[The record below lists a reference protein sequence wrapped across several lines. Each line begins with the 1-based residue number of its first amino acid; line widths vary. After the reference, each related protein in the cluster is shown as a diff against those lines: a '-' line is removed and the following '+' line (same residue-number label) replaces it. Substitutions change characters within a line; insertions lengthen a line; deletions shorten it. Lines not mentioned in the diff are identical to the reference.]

1 MQETDRRALRWA
13 ARGMAACAI
22 TVMVAEIVMVV
33 VLDAK
38 LADAGRADLQM
49 VDGAGIAFLAAIV
62 ASTAVG
68 ASLLLRRPAH
78 PVGWCFAA
86 LALGIDL
93 AAIGQAYGQ
102 YGLFVRPGGLPAD
115 DVAALMANVAF
126 VVWLISIALVCS
138 LTPDGRYLSRR
149 WQRASQAMVGTGVAW
164 LALKLVASAPMDAPF
179 ETVRNP
185 WAIDA
190 LDIRWLHLILAIV
203 NNVLVLAAAA
213 SIVVRFRRARG
224 EARRQLLWMAA
235 VAVCFLALVIVAFIA
250 ATTGNDSVLNFA
262 AAGFVAL
269 PPIGAWLA
277 IERYRL
283 YDVDRIVSRAFGYLV
298 VSALMAATYAIV
310 VVLVARF
317 IGNAASRSPTAIVL
331 ATLAVVSAARPVH
344 AAVQDLVDRRF
355 ARRRYDAIRQVRAF
369 VADPT
374 SHESVEAA
382 LRAALADDT
391 VRVAYPLAGTVRG
404 ADPIAD
410 GARVAYP
417 LADGAQ
423 WVTEGGIAT
432 DVDEAFQLVTRG
444 GRTIA
449 AIAHRSDPSVAD
461 SVLRIASSELDN
473 AGLRAAIALQLQE
486 VLASRR
492 RIAQTQLDER
502 RRIERDLHD
511 GAQQRLLG
519 TAAQLQAAL
528 LNGDPVRMRGALE
541 LGMAECRNA
550 VVELR
555 ELANGLHPAA
565 LADGGLAAALE
576 QLPARFPMATVIDVP
591 DARYPP
597 AVEATLWFVTCE
609 ALANSVKHARS
620 SSVHVRLADDD
631 GALRLTVDDDGCG
644 GADPHGSGLRGLADR
659 VEAVGGRLHV
669 GDRDAGGTRIE
680 AVVPCAW

>member
-1 MQETDRRALRWA
+1 
-13 ARGMAACAI
+13 MAVCAI
-22 TVMVAEIVMVV
+22 AIMVAEIVMVV

-38 LADAGRADLQM
+38 LVDAGRADLRM
-49 VDGAGIAFLAAIV
+49 VDGAGIAFLAATI
-62 ASTAVG
+62 AATAVG

-78 PVGWCFAA
+78 PVGWCFVV

-102 YGLFVRPGGLPAD
+102 YGLFVHPGGLPAD

-149 WQRASQAMVGTGVAW
+149 WQRASQVMVGTGVAW
-164 LALKLVASAPMDAPF
+164 LAVKLVASAPMEAPF
-179 ETVRNP
+179 EAVANP

-190 LDIRWLHLILAIV
+190 LDLGWLQLIFATV
-203 NNVLVLAAAA
+203 NNVLVLVAAA

-224 EARRQLLWMAA
+224 EARRQLMWMAL
-235 VAVCFLALVIVAFIA
+235 VAVSFLALVIVAFVA
-250 ATTGNDSVLNFA
+250 ATTGNDGVLNAA

-283 YDVDRIVSRAFGYLV
+283 YDVDRILSRAFGYLV

-310 VVLVARF
+310 VVLVARV

-331 ATLAVVSAARPVH
+331 ATLAVVSAGRPVH

-382 LRAALADDT
+382 LRAGLADDT
-391 VRVAYPLAGTVRG
+391 VRVAYPLAGTE
-404 ADPIAD
+404 
-410 GARVAYP
+410 
-417 LADGAQ
+417 Q

-432 DVDEAFQLVTRG
+432 DVDEAFQLVARG

-449 AIAHRSDPSVAD
+449 AIAHGSDPSVVD
-461 SVLRIASSELDN
+461 SVLRIASPELDN

-492 RIAQTQLDER
+492 RIAQAQLDER

-528 LNGDPVRMRGALE
+528 LNGDPMRMRGALE

-576 QLPARFPMATVIDVP
+576 QLPARFPMTTVIDVP

-609 ALANSVKHARS
+609 ALANSVKHAHS
-620 SSVHVRLADDD
+620 SIVHVRLADGD

-644 GADPHGSGLRGLADR
+644 GADPHGNGLRGLADR

>member
-22 TVMVAEIVMVV
+22 TVMVAEIVIFV

-164 LALKLVASAPMDAPF
+164 LALKLVSSAPMDAPF

-190 LDIRWLHLILAIV
+190 LDIGWLQLILAIV
-203 NNVLVLAAAA
+203 NNALVLAAAA

-224 EARRQLLWMAA
+224 EDRRQRLWMAV

-250 ATTGNDSVLNFA
+250 ATTDHEGVLNFA
-262 AAGFVAL
+262 AAAFVAL

-374 SHESVEAA
+374 SYESVEAA
-382 LRAALADDT
+382 LRAALGDDT
-391 VRVAYPLAGTVRG
+391 VRVAYPLAGT
-404 ADPIAD
+404 
-410 GARVAYP
+410 ARVAYP
-417 LADGAQ
+417 LAGTAQ
-423 WVTEGGIAT
+423 WVTEGGIGA
-432 DVDEAFQLVTRG
+432 DVDEAFELVTRG
-444 GRTIA
+444 ERTIA

-492 RIAQTQLDER
+492 RIAQAQLDER

-576 QLPARFPMATVIDVP
+576 QLPARFPMTTVIDV
-591 DARYPP
+591 ANVRYPP
-597 AVEATLWFVTCE
+597 EVEATLWFVTCE
-609 ALANSVKHARS
+609 ALANSVKHARPS
-620 SSVHVRLADDD
+620 TVHVRLIDQD
-631 GALRLTVDDDGCG
+631 GTLRLTVDDDGRG
-644 GADPHGSGLRGLADR
+644 GADPHGNGLRGLADR

-669 GDRDAGGTRIE
+669 GSCDAGGTRVE